1 MMPHN
6 GRFLTTLFQTP
17 LQTSAVCGADG
28 GSNPAKPLFMTENDL
43 LNNLAR
49 RFPTLPP
56 VVLGIGDDGAL
67 LQLPADAQLVTVTD
81 MLLDGVH
88 FRLDEIDPALAG
100 RKAVAVNL
108 SDLAAMA
115 SRPIAAFISLAI
127 PRNLSQTRPGW
138 LERLYDGIEELSRQY
153 HFTVAGGDTNAWNGP
168 FAINVCLLGV
178 GITAH
183 VPLRRDAMPGDLLY
197 VTGALGGSLN
207 HGRHLSFQPRFDAIR
222 WLVEHV
228 RLHALMD
235 LSDGLATDLPRMMLA
250 SNTGAVIL
258 QESIPVHA
266 DVPAGLSA
274 AARLNAALSDG
285 EDFELLF
292 SISAE
297 EAEKLGKA
305 PRELSFIPIGRVTQ
319 DRAILLQDASGHTR
333 PLPAGGWQHGI

>member
-1 MMPHN
+1 
-6 GRFLTTLFQTP
+6 
-17 LQTSAVCGADG
+17 
-28 GSNPAKPLFMTENDL
+28 MTENDL

-222 WLVEHV
+222 WLVDNV

-266 DVPAGLSA
+266 DVSAGLSA

>member
-1 MMPHN
+1 
-6 GRFLTTLFQTP
+6 
-17 LQTSAVCGADG
+17 
-28 GSNPAKPLFMTENDL
+28 MTENDL

-88 FRLDEIDPALAG
+88 FRLDEVDPALAG

-127 PRNLSQTRPGW
+127 PRNLSRTRPGW
-138 LERLYDGIEELSRQY
+138 IERLYDGIEELSRRY
-153 HFTVAGGDTNAWNGP
+153 HFTVAGGDTNAWDGP

-178 GITAH
+178 AITAQI
-183 VPLRRDAMPGDLLY
+183 PLRRDARPGDLLY

-207 HGRHLSFQPRFDAIR
+207 KGRHLSFQPRFDAMG
-222 WLVEHV
+222 WLVKNV
-228 RLHALMD
+228 TLHALMD

-250 SNTGAVIL
+250 SGTGAVLL
-258 QESIPVHA
+258 QDSIPVHS
-266 DVPAGLSA
+266 DVPDDLSV
-274 AARLNAALSDG
+274 AARLRAAISDG

-297 EAEKLGKA
+297 ESEKLRAA
-305 PRELSFIPIGRVTQ
+305 PGAFSFIPIGRVTE
-319 DRAILLQDASGHTR
+319 DRAILLQDAAGRTR
-333 PLPAGGWQHGI
+333 PLPAGGWEHGI